1 MPPLAAHTLLIAIVA
16 LSILL
21 MLLRPRNIPEVY
33 WVGSGAALL
42 VLTRLIPLSLAG
54 RAIAK
59 APTSISSSPA

>member
-54 RAIAK
+54 RA
-59 APTSISSSPA
+59 SE